1 MESITLAVVGFA
13 FLWSSKNTNSSNSTI
28 GKLFDGFEACIGYFL
43 LMTSLLTII

>member
-13 FLWSSKNTNSSNSTI
+13 FLWSSKNTSSNSTI